1 MARRPS
7 EPEAEGSWMDT
18 YGDMVTLLLTFF
30 VLLFSMSSMEDSRAQ
45 IVIASLSG
53 QPVEVIAEIIA
64 ENTGEKD
71 ADATLSI
78 FDPNGEKQDDAFD
91 DIYQFLKEVIAA
103 SGNTDNATVEMTDFA
118 IYLKFKDQ
126 VFFAPD
132 SDELLDSGAEILDE
146 ICGGLKDID
155 SKISAV
161 KVSGHTAQALTS
173 DTNEWE
179 LSSGR
184 ADAVVNHLISMNIS
198 DSSKYSATGYGKYRP
213 ISDNNTSEGRTQNR
227 RVEVVFIRKDADYTD
242 PKVLDEFMKL
252 EFGPNYLQ
260 NVDPEGNPV
269 EEEDQTVTQA
279 ETESDDPALADN
291 NEGNE

>member
-7 EPEAEGSWMDT
+7 EPAEEGSWMDT

-103 SGNTDNATVEMTDFA
+103 TGNTDNATVEMTDFA

-179 LSSGR
+179 LSHSL
-184 ADAVVNHLISMNIS
+184 VSEV
-198 DSSKYSATGYGKYRP
+198 SA
-213 ISDNNTSEGRTQNR
+213 
-227 RVEVVFIRKDADYTD
+227 
-242 PKVLDEFMKL
+242 
-252 EFGPNYLQ
+252 
-260 NVDPEGNPV
+260 
-269 EEEDQTVTQA
+269 
-279 ETESDDPALADN
+279 
-291 NEGNE
+291 

>member
-1 MARRPS
+1 
-7 EPEAEGSWMDT
+7 
-18 YGDMVTLLLTFF
+18 
-30 VLLFSMSSMEDSRAQ
+30 
-45 IVIASLSG
+45 
-53 QPVEVIAEIIA
+53 
-64 ENTGEKD
+64 
-71 ADATLSI
+71 
-78 FDPNGEKQDDAFD
+78 
-91 DIYQFLKEVIAA
+91 
-103 SGNTDNATVEMTDFA
+103 MTDFA

-227 RVEVVFIRKDADYTD
+227 RVEVVFIRKDADYND

-260 NVDPEGNPV
+260 NVDPEGLPV
-269 EEEDQTVTQA
+269 EKEDQTV
-279 ETESDDPALADN
+279 TESDDPALANN

>member
-78 FDPNGEKQDDAFD
+78 FDPNGEKQDDAFE

-146 ICGGLKDID
+146 ICGGLQDID

-260 NVDPEGNPV
+260 NVDPEGIPV
-269 EEEDQTVTQA
+269 EKENKA
-279 ETESDDPALADN
+279 ETEAVTESDDPALADN

>member
-78 FDPNGEKQDDAFD
+78 FDPNGEKQDEAFE

-132 SDELLDSGAEILDE
+132 SDVLLDSGAEILDE

-213 ISDNNTSEGRTQNR
+213 VSDNNTSEGRTQNR
-227 RVEVVFIRKDADYTD
+227 RVEVVFIRKDADYND

-260 NVDPEGNPV
+260 SVDPEGIPV
-269 EEEDQTVTQA
+269 GKENQTVTEA
-279 ETESDDPALADN
+279 ETESDDPALAGH

>member
-7 EPEAEGSWMDT
+7 EPAEEGSWMDT

-30 VLLFSMSSMEDSRAQ
+30 VLLFSMSSMEDSRTQ

-103 SGNTDNATVEMTDFA
+103 TGNTDNATVEMTDFA

-227 RVEVVFIRKDADYTD
+227 RVEVVFIRKDADYND

-260 NVDPEGNPV
+260 NVDPEGIPV
-269 EEEDQTVTQA
+269 EKEDQTV
-279 ETESDDPALADN
+279 TESDDPALANN

>member
-7 EPEAEGSWMDT
+7 EPAEEGSWMDT

-78 FDPNGEKQDDAFD
+78 FDPNGEKQDDAFE

-146 ICGGLKDID
+146 ICGGLQDID

-260 NVDPEGNPV
+260 NVDPEGIPV
-269 EEEDQTVTQA
+269 EKENKA
-279 ETESDDPALADN
+279 ETEAVTESDDPALANN

>member
-7 EPEAEGSWMDT
+7 EPAEEGSWMDT

-103 SGNTDNATVEMTDFA
+103 TGNTDNATVEMTDFA

-227 RVEVVFIRKDADYTD
+227 RVEVVFIRKDADYND

-260 NVDPEGNPV
+260 NVDPEGLPV
-269 EEEDQTVTQA
+269 EKEDQTV
-279 ETESDDPALADN
+279 TESDDPALANN

>member
-7 EPEAEGSWMDT
+7 EPAEEGSWMDT

-103 SGNTDNATVEMTDFA
+103 TGNTDNATVEMTDFA

-227 RVEVVFIRKDADYTD
+227 RVEVVFIRKDADYND

-260 NVDPEGNPV
+260 NVDPEGIPV
-269 EEEDQTVTQA
+269 EKEDQTV
-279 ETESDDPALADN
+279 TESDDPALANN

>member
-7 EPEAEGSWMDT
+7 EPAEEGSWMDT

-78 FDPNGEKQDDAFD
+78 FDPNGEKQDDAFE

-146 ICGGLKDID
+146 ICGGLQDID

-252 EFGPNYLQ
+252 VFGPNYLQ
-260 NVDPEGNPV
+260 NVDPEGIPV
-269 EEEDQTVTQA
+269 EKENKA
-279 ETESDDPALADN
+279 ETEAVTESDDPALANN

>member
-7 EPEAEGSWMDT
+7 EPAEEGSWMDT

-30 VLLFSMSSMEDSRAQ
+30 VLLFSMSSMEDSRTQ

-78 FDPNGEKQDDAFD
+78 FDPNGEKQDDAFE

-132 SDELLDSGAEILDE
+132 SDVLLDTGAEILDE
-146 ICGGLKDID
+146 ICGGLQDID

-260 NVDPEGNPV
+260 NVDPEGIPV
-269 EEEDQTVTQA
+269 EKENQTVTEA
-279 ETESDDPALADN
+279 ETQSDDPALANN

>member
-7 EPEAEGSWMDT
+7 EPAEEGSWMDT

-78 FDPNGEKQDDAFD
+78 FDPNGEKQDDAFE

-146 ICGGLKDID
+146 ICGGLQDID

-173 DTNEWE
+173 ETNEWE

-213 ISDNNTSEGRTQNR
+213 VSDNNTSEGRTQNR

-242 PKVLDEFMKL
+242 PKVLDEFLKL

-260 NVDPEGNPV
+260 SVDPEGIPT
-269 EEEDQTVTQA
+269 EKDAQTVTEA
-279 ETESDDPALADN
+279 EPESDDPALADN